1 MSAKSDKT
9 TSYMQVTCLPMSH
22 SESCY
27 HCDYKT
33 RCDAYALIMDL
44 TAERNVCPLLPEMEK
59 CVVDQ
64 IYLPHVLAPT
74 KEGVSVNPEEVNK
87 NRKLEQANRYVKVSG
102 GENRYDKVSVEAL
115 RKASE
120 SISLPRT
127 KTKCVTC
134 IRWITEKCTETT
146 LDVSRVYPNCYL
158 KK

>member
-33 RCDAYALIMDL
+33 RCDAYTLIMDL

-74 KEGVSVNPEEVNK
+74 KEGFSVNPEEVNK

-127 KTKCVTC
+127 K
-134 IRWITEKCTETT
+134 ITEKEA
-146 LDVSRVYPNCYL
+146 LEIFIKDLREGKFDKMAL
-158 KK
+158 KILLGVKQ